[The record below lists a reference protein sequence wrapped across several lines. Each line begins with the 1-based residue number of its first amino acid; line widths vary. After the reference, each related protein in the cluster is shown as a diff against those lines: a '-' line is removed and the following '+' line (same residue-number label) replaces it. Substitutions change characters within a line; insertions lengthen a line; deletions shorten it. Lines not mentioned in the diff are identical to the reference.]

1 MRFAGVGLAS
11 FRGTLLATVFV
22 CAGAF
27 SGVASAQ
34 APVPWT
40 KRDNCGVR
48 DVVLPAASRL
58 AEMARECDAAGADR
72 KAGLDKLSN
81 AAYNAARAYNGA
93 GESTS
98 GDASV
103 QAHAAALDRIGKS
116 LLLIPNDDSGLAS
129 GNKNE
134 KLANDR
140 FKLGRAYE
148 RARAMVG
155 LGIPPRPGVT
165 PGPCSAASR
174 DGCYNEAIMALGEAE
189 SLASPFSAPPPDPR
203 YDDFVF
209 LRGKAN
215 ARLGGN
221 NARAI
226 ADLEKVVDDW
236 TRTNQAPRALE
247 ANKILADVALRS
259 GDAAAADK
267 TVSGQTT
274 AVNFYE
280 KAVRADP
287 NAFKAS
293 LSLGDANSWLG
304 ENTPIASSKT
314 GYYSAA
320 NAAYTRAVGA
330 SAGASVQ
337 ERASAYEGQGRSLLA
352 LSVIPG
358 NPSAQPNRD
367 AAIAAYNQSI
377 QLQPNSAAPRLA
389 LARAYLNANQ
399 LRDADKAYEDAIR
412 LMQANNP
419 NDPAT
424 AAVLIELADKV
435 KKPLG
440 ATPEQVRATFSRAKA
455 GAKLSARPDY
465 EIGLTYL
472 QEKNLAKAEDSLR
485 EAVRIAGGLNNPP
498 AAGETDVK
506 ANAFYQLSLVNAQRG
521 NLVDAV
527 INADAAARV
536 GANKPPY
543 RDHACLAHIMRGGV
557 AVTAP
562 EAATVCADTEQPQN
576 LLMLGLFHLRKA
588 QSATYS
594 AQTKA
599 STREMAIFTFNTGL
613 KDLNRPGLPP
623 EQTQVQFSWPGMPA
637 SSAPPLK
644 NLLEYGKAIAAG
656 CSSTISVQVPLSE
669 QEQTAALSFFKS
681 YQSFDCK

>member
-1 MRFAGVGLAS
+1 MRRAGVGRAS
-11 FRGTLLATVFV
+11 FRGCLVAGVFAAATL
-22 CAGAF
+22 

-34 APVPWT
+34 QAVAWS

-48 DVVLPAASRL
+48 DLSLPAASRL

-72 KAGLDKLSN
+72 KAGLDKLAN
-81 AAYNAARAYNGA
+81 AAYNAARAYNA
-93 GESTS
+93 VGESGS
-98 GDASV
+98 GESSA

-134 KLANDR
+134 KLINDR

-155 LGIPPRPGVT
+155 LGVPPKAGVT
-165 PGPCSAASR
+165 PGPCSASSR
-174 DGCYNEAIMALGEAE
+174 EGCFNEAIMVMAESE
-189 SLASPFSAPPPDPR
+189 SLAAPFSNPPPDTR
-203 YDDFVF
+203 YDDFIF

-236 TRTNQAPRALE
+236 TRTNQSQRASE
-247 ANKILADVALRS
+247 ANKILAEVTLNA

-267 TVSGQTT
+267 TVSGQTA
-274 AVNFYE
+274 AVGFYE

-287 NAFKAS
+287 NAFKAN
-293 LSLGDANSWLG
+293 LNLGDANSWLG
-304 ENTPIASSKT
+304 ESTTVAASKT
-314 GYYSAA
+314 SYYSAA
-320 NAAYTRAVGA
+320 NTAYGRAVAA
-330 SAGASVQ
+330 SAEASVQ
-337 ERASAYEGQGRSLLA
+337 DRARAFEGQGRSLLA
-352 LSVIPG
+352 LSVIPN
-358 NPSAQPNRD
+358 NPSAQANRS

-389 LARAYLNANQ
+389 LARAYLNSKQ
-399 LRDADKAYEDAIR
+399 LKDADKAYEEAIR

-424 AAVLIELADKV
+424 AVVLIELADQV

-440 ATPEQVRATFSRAKA
+440 ASPEEVRAVFNRAKA
-455 GAKLSARPDY
+455 GAKSSARPDY
-465 EIGLTYL
+465 EIGLTYVR
-472 QEKNLAKAEDSLR
+472 ENNLAKAEDSLK

-506 ANAFYQLSLVNAQRG
+506 ASAFYNLSLVQAQRG
-521 NLVDAV
+521 NLASAV

-543 RDHACLAHIMRGGV
+543 RDHACLAHIVAGDK
-557 AVTAP
+557 AVTAT
-562 EAATVCADTEQPQN
+562 ESASVCADTEQPQN
-576 LLMLGLFHLRKA
+576 LLMLGMFHLRKA
-588 QSATYS
+588 QSAAYS

-613 KDLNRPGLPP
+613 KDLSRPGLPP
-623 EQTQVQFSWPGMPA
+623 EQAQVQFSWPGMPSA
-637 SSAPPLK
+637 SAPSLK

-669 QEQTAALSFFKS
+669 QEQAAAMSFYKA
-681 YQSFDCK
+681 YKAFDCK